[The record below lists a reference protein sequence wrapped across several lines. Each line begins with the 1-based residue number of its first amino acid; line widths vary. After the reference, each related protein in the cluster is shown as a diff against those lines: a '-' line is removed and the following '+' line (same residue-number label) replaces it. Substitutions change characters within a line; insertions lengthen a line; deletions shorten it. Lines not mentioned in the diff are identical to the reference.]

1 MGLAIDGNV
10 VHGIARGGQAF
21 LAMQANN
28 DGTINL
34 GGNLYAK
41 QDPIVGKDIFVDHDS
56 AAYYLIGDE
65 LDTDSRQLYTVVA
78 TLKDDSAT
86 YYFFKVFDK
95 SSGQNL
101 YAYVDSRD
109 AKMSNS

>member
-10 VHGIARGGQAF
+10 VHGIAKGGQPF

-41 QDPIVGKDIFVDHDS
+41 QDPIVGKDIFVNYGATVH
-56 AAYYLIGDE
+56 YLNGYTINNESGV
-65 LDTDSRQLYTVVA
+65 LDTVVA
-78 TLKDDSAT
+78 TLKDDLAT
-86 YYFFKVFDK
+86 YYFFNTYEK
-95 SSGQNL
+95 SSGLVQ
-101 YAYVDSRD
+101 YAYVKSTDT
-109 AKMSNS
+109 KMPNS